1 MRLTAAAI
9 AGVAAVCG
17 SLFGSVAAAETPA
30 ELPTRFEASPQAG
43 AMGLYRPY
51 GHKFASK
58 NDCIAEGNIWIKNG
72 WTHAFNCR
80 PFSPNGGWLLWYW
93 TEN

>member
-1 MRLTAAAI
+1 
-9 AGVAAVCG
+9 
-17 SLFGSVAAAETPA
+17 
-30 ELPTRFEASPQAG
+30 
-43 AMGLYRPY
+43 MGLYRPY